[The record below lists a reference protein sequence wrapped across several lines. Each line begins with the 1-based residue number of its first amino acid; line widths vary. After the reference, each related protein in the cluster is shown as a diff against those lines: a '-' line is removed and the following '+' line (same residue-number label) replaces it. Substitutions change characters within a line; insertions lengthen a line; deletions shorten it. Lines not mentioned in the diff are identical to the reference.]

1 MNKALFLDRDGTIN
15 VDTGYVYK
23 VSDFQFIEGVIDFC
37 RLAQKKGYKI
47 IVITNQS
54 GIARG
59 YFSEKEYQ
67 EITKYMCD
75 EFKKQGV
82 VITDVFHCPEL
93 SGPDRKPEPGL
104 FLKAEKK
111 YNLNMKKCISIGD
124 KERDI
129 QAALTAGIGRNYLLN
144 SIPTE
149 TKATQKISSFKEIEK
164 FL

>member
-1 MNKALFLDRDGTIN
+1 
-15 VDTGYVYK
+15 
-23 VSDFQFIEGVIDFC
+23 
-37 RLAQKKGYKI
+37 
-47 IVITNQS
+47 
-54 GIARG
+54 
-59 YFSEKEYQ
+59 
-67 EITKYMCD
+67 MCD
-75 EFKKQGV
+75 EFKQQGV
-82 VITDVFHCPEL
+82 FITDVFHCPEL